1 MYHTAYHAYVFVCIT
16 HFVFIIKPMKK
27 INSTFSFALSLLFIL
42 FAIDGFSQEHIRI
55 LKNLKELPKTEVGIH
70 NYWLDMGSNTYAQ
83 PVLIPIIVIEGTSD
97 GPTLGLTAA
106 IHGNELNGVS
116 IIHELVKSV
125 NPKLLKGRI
134 IAIPGINAMSIQLD
148 ERKFVDG
155 EDLNR
160 TFPGKE
166 YGSESEQYV
175 FKIKE
180 RILPV
185 FNFLI
190 DMHTASFGRV
200 NTMYARAD
208 SSNDTILKL
217 AELQEPD
224 IILNSKGPSFGAT
237 SSEAET
243 LRAQAGLLGIPSIT
257 VEYGN
262 PQVIQKDLVERGL
275 KGVMNT
281 LKWLKM
287 YDGVVETGTI
297 KPIYC
302 KKSYW
307 IYMDEGGFLDVV
319 VELRQLVKK
328 GDKIAVVKNAFGEVT
343 KEYFAPEDGVIIGKS
358 SNPSNM
364 SGGRIIHLGILE

>member
-1 MYHTAYHAYVFVCIT
+1 MRKSNLLRNTVCIWFT
-16 HFVFIIKPMKK
+16 LC
-27 INSTFSFALSLLFIL
+27 AYG
-42 FAIDGFSQEHIRI
+42 GFSQNDINV
-55 LKNLKELPKTEVGIH
+55 LKNLNELSDLETGIH
-70 NYWLDMGSNTYAQ
+70 NYWLDMGSNTYGQ
-83 PVLIPIIVIEGTSD
+83 PILIPVIVIQGATN

-116 IIHELVKSV
+116 ILHELVKSIDP
-125 NPKLLKGRI
+125 NSLKGRI

-148 ERKFVDG
+148 DRKFVDG

-166 YGSESEQYV
+166 QGSESEQYV
-175 FKIKE
+175 YKIKE

-200 NTMYARAD
+200 NSMYARAD

-224 IILNSKGPSFGAT
+224 IILNSKGPSFGAA
-237 SSEAET
+237 SSEVET
-243 LRAQAGLLGIPSIT
+243 LRAQASLLGIPGIT

-262 PQVIQKDLVERGL
+262 PQVVQKSLVDRGL

-281 LKWLKM
+281 LKWLNM
-287 YDGVVETGTI
+287 YPGDVDKGTAQ
-297 KPIYC
+297 PVYC

-319 VELRQLVKK
+319 VKLKQLVKK
-328 GDKIAVVKNAFGEVT
+328 GDKIAIVKNAFGDVI
-343 KEYFAPEDGVIIGKS
+343 KEYVAPEDGVIIGKS